1 MIEGGSHSSA
11 ADAKPCSDRE
21 RLGLS
26 YAIAISLAL
35 PLLAVVA
42 TDQFDAI
49 LFFFA
54 LLLPAML
61 ITAIF
66 ASRPAVLSGGVLAW
80 AVIIAMFAVWC
91 SSLGE
96 RTIAYSLLFFF
107 AWSPATIIAPALA
120 LVFTPRIAGE
130 SAWRAFVCAGSITV
144 IVFALLIVSLSLVFR

>member
-1 MIEGGSHSSA
+1 MNEYGSHSPS
-11 ADAKPCSDRE
+11 ADANPYSDRE
-21 RLGLS
+21 RRGLT
-26 YAIAISLAL
+26 YAIAISFAL
-35 PLLAVVA
+35 PLLVVVA

-49 LFFFA
+49 LFFLA

-61 ITAIF
+61 MAAIF
-66 ASRPAVLSGGVLAW
+66 ASRPAVLSGGAIAW
-80 AVIIAMFAVWC
+80 AAIITLFAVWC

-107 AWSPATIIAPALA
+107 AWAPATIIAPALA

-144 IVFALLIVSLSLVFR
+144 IVFALLIVSLFLVFR